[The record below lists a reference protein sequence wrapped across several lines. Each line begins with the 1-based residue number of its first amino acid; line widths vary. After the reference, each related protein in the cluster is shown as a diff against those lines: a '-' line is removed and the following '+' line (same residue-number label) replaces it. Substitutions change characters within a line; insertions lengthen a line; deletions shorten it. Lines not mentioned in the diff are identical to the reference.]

1 MMLFAQG
8 IEQRYGKTSP
18 AEIEAQAT
26 AIAKTLG
33 YGGIVNISGAGTA
46 EQERKAVLAALQRG
60 DVTGAMG
67 FSRGGNILRTM
78 LQDPHLDPAIKQR
91 ITQAIL
97 VGSPETKGA
106 IPGIKTIDIP
116 HIADTRHMQMMG
128 RIAQRVAE
136 LKNAPATTPSDV
148 TIRSRANQ
156 TDIQFLAERGG
167 HSTIAMHRDMPGETG
182 HLSPEFAARLASAAQ
197 AYEAQTGK
205 KAVIGEM
212 DRDLATQAEYWRR
225 YQRGGAIAARAT
237 MHAPHIRGEAT
248 DLPASEFREW
258 MHHGHAKQF
267 GINFPV
273 WEKYGKDYPH
283 SQLDRSYRGKP
294 FYQPE
299 KKEEDAGKPQSS
311 LSSHAKSAGILPLPA
326 AVKSKVDAA
335 LRIDLEGFPRGTK
348 TKMAADGMFTKTSLH
363 RSMTA

>member
-1 MMLFAQG
+1 MRRDPRASDG
-8 IEQRYGKTSP
+8 TIEVVVQRW
-18 AEIEAQAT
+18 
-26 AIAKTLG
+26 LD
-33 YGGIVNISGAGTA
+33 
-46 EQERKAVLAALQRG
+46 AVTRG
-60 DVTGAMG
+60 PVET
-67 FSRGGNILRTM
+67 

-205 KAVIGEM
+205 KTD
-212 DRDLATQAEYWRR
+212 DRTCDRP
-225 YQRGGAIAARAT
+225 ARAAAGDPDRRSAASHPPEPKRPGLHT
-237 MHAPHIRGEAT
+237 LSERDSRLRQRPHAR
-248 DLPASEFREW
+248 
-258 MHHGHAKQF
+258 
-267 GINFPV
+267 
-273 WEKYGKDYPH
+273 
-283 SQLDRSYRGKP
+283 YR
-294 FYQPE
+294 
-299 KKEEDAGKPQSS
+299 
-311 LSSHAKSAGILPLPA
+311 A
-326 AVKSKVDAA
+326 AVAQVAP
-335 LRIDLEGFPRGTK
+335 E
-348 TKMAADGMFTKTSLH
+348 
-363 RSMTA
+363 